1 MFKNKITLSNKNFL
15 GNKDRKKLA
24 IILKSTFNI
33 ENDEEINELLDKEDA
48 SICKVQKKKIT
59 IYFSK
64 NNPVLVSINNLI
76 FPTVYTLW
84 KFPRMIPCFVIYPP
98 ASEFLLRGADL
109 MIPGICK
116 NIDDLDKLKPGAIW
130 GVRVFNNPYIFAVG
144 ECCVEYNNNM
154 KDLYTS
160 KGKCLKLVHTFT
172 DELWKLGSL
181 DIPDI
186 SFKNKIIDSVENI
199 VDDFSE
205 FKIYGENNK
214 GAKKKNNNNIKVEE
228 KKKEKTDEKGK
239 FGWSSDSDT
248 SEAKKSDTEK
258 VAEKE
263 NEKTYKGSSNE
274 KYLANFYKHFD
285 IILKNKNKEKNSQD
299 ELKLKN
305 SNTGTT
311 IIASNNNCDKKEY
324 IHDLNSMNNGINLSK
339 ENYMNKEDNWE
350 NLEESIASA
359 DNNGDNNGDN
369 NDDDDNDD
377 DNNDNSALSETEN
390 EGFKTER
397 EGHIFSGGENCVS
410 EEKDIISE
418 QGESHKNLKNKKQ
431 RNPKNKNVGKKKD
444 KHEHNEDQY
453 SSNDENGGEN
463 KTNKYDIHNNK
474 NYNNI
479 FELKTE
485 QQDKLLLY
493 LFLESIYYI
502 TDDSLPIDA
511 SGIYSKMTKE
521 FSYIH
526 KNKVFLE
533 DLENDNVC
541 YEIINKINKK
551 EINILLDVKKSSY
564 KKLIK
569 FIQHC
574 SKIKLIKIKENRNI
588 VSIVNINKEHPLF
601 SSYKFMDINEKKKC
615 DNENVKNE
623 NTTSNSKGAQ
633 VLEFYMPSTKT
644 LNIFK
649 HINKKTD
656 KNTYFTI
663 KELRELFHTYIT
675 LNNLQSD
682 KDKSLIKIN
691 NDIQAFL
698 SSEKYDNMLPYDIA
712 VNKFISLQQPCYA
725 IVKPNANFDID
736 PIKIIKGVCP
746 SIHIYSVA
754 RMKGKKY
761 VTHITN
767 LYLFY
772 VDLQKFSEQIQK
784 QLACSC
790 SIVIS
795 PSTQKEEVLVQG
807 NVVNQIH
814 TILITNYFLPR
825 KYIVL
830 NVK

>member
-1 MFKNKITLSNKNFL
+1 MFKNKVTLSNKNFL

-144 ECCVEYNNNM
+144 ECCVEYNNNNM

-214 GAKKKNNNNIKVEE
+214 GAKKKNNNKNNNKINNDIKIEE
-228 KKKEKTDEKGK
+228 KKKEKKDEKGK

-248 SEAKKSDTEK
+248 SEVKKSDSEK

-285 IILKNKNKEKNSQD
+285 IILKNKNKEKNSPN

-305 SNTGTT
+305 SNTGITV
-311 IIASNNNCDKKEY
+311 IASNNNCNKKEH
-324 IHDLNSMNNGINLSK
+324 IHDLNSMDNGINLSK

-350 NLEESIASA
+350 NIEESIASV
-359 DNNGDNNGDN
+359 DNNYNN
-369 NDDDDNDD
+369 
-377 DNNDNSALSETEN
+377 SILSE
-390 EGFKTER
+390 TER
-397 EGHIFSGGENCVS
+397 EGHIFSGDENSVN

-418 QGESHKNLKNKKQ
+418 QGDNHKNLKNKKQ
-431 RNPKNKNVGKKKD
+431 RNQKNKHVGKKKD
-444 KHEHNEDQY
+444 KHEHNEVQY

-463 KTNKYDIHNNK
+463 KTNEYDSHNNK

-479 FELKTE
+479 FELQTE

-502 TDDSLPIDA
+502 TDESLPIDA

-521 FSYIH
+521 CSYIH
-526 KNKVFLE
+526 KNKIFLE
-533 DLENDNVC
+533 DLENDNVS
-541 YEIINKINKK
+541 YELIKKINKK
-551 EINILLDVKKSSY
+551 EINILLDIKKSSY

-574 SKIKLIKIKENRNI
+574 SKIKLINIKENRNI

-615 DNENVKNE
+615 DNENSKNE
-623 NTTSNSKGAQ
+623 NTASNSKGAQ

-663 KELRELFHTYIT
+663 KELREIFHTYIT

-691 NDIQAFL
+691 NDIQTFL
-698 SSEKYDNMLPYDIA
+698 LSEKCDNMLPYDIA

>member
-1 MFKNKITLSNKNFL
+1 MFKNKVTLSNKNFL

-33 ENDEEINELLDKEDA
+33 ENDEDINELLDKEDS

-64 NNPVLVSINNLI
+64 NNPVLVSINNII

-84 KFPRMIPCFVIYPP
+84 KFPRIIPCFVIYPP

-116 NIDDLDKLKPGAIW
+116 NIDDLDKLKPGVIW

-154 KDLYTS
+154 KNLYTS

-186 SFKNKIIDSVENI
+186 SFKNKIIDSVENV
-199 VDDFSE
+199 VDDFSK

-214 GAKKKNNNNIKVEE
+214 NVKKKNNNKINNDIKVEE
-228 KKKEKTDEKGK
+228 KKTEKKDEKGK

-248 SEAKKSDTEK
+248 SEVNKSDAEKVTEK
-258 VAEKE
+258 EDEKAH
-263 NEKTYKGSSNE
+263 KGSSNE
-274 KYLANFYKHFD
+274 RYLANFYKHFD
-285 IILKNKNKEKNSQD
+285 IILKNKNKEKNSQS
-299 ELKLKN
+299 ELKPNN
-305 SNTGTT
+305 SNTGTAIT
-311 IIASNNNCDKKEY
+311 ASNNHSDKREY
-324 IHDLNSMNNGINLSK
+324 VHDLNSMGNDVNLSK
-339 ENYMNKEDNWE
+339 ENHINKEDNWE
-350 NLEESIASA
+350 DLEESIASV
-359 DNNGDNNGDN
+359 NNKNSILSEIE
-369 NDDDDNDD
+369 DDN
-377 DNNDNSALSETEN
+377 
-390 EGFKTER
+390 FKSER
-397 EGHIFSGGENCVS
+397 EEPIFSGDENCINK
-410 EEKDIISE
+410 EKDIITDQSD
-418 QGESHKNLKNKKQ
+418 SNKNLKNKKQ
-431 RNPKNKNVGKKKD
+431 RNKKNKNVGKKKD
-444 KHEHNEDQY
+444 KHEHNDDDY
-453 SSNDENGGEN
+453 SNDENEGEN
-463 KTNKYDIHNNK
+463 KINEYDRHNNK
-474 NYNNI
+474 NCNNI
-479 FELKTE
+479 FELNTE
-485 QQDKLLLY
+485 QHDKLLLY

-502 TDDSLPIDA
+502 TDDSLPIDV

-521 FSYIH
+521 CLYIH

-533 DLENDNVC
+533 DLENDNVP
-541 YEIINKINKK
+541 YEIIKKINKK
-551 EINILLDVKKSSY
+551 EINILLDIKKSSY

-588 VSIVNINKEHPLF
+588 VSIVNINKNHSLF
-601 SSYKFMDINEKKKC
+601 SSYKSMDINDKKKC
-615 DNENVKNE
+615 DNENSKNE
-623 NTTSNSKGAQ
+623 NTVSNSKGAQ

-649 HINKKTD
+649 HIDKKTE

-663 KELRELFHTYIT
+663 KELREIFHAYIT

-682 KDKSLIKIN
+682 KDKRLIKIN

-698 SSEKYDNMLPYDIA
+698 SPEKCDNMLPYDIA

-795 PSTQKEEVLVQG
+795 LSTQKEEVLVQG

-814 TILITNYFLPR
+814 TILINNYFLPR